1 MNAIIA
7 LLAGLMISFI
17 ANTFYFVTEI
27 ILITENL
34 LPTDP
39 LHGILDVD
47 TELFT
52 AYLPYINWFVPLDY
66 AVLLF
71 GSFVQAYGLYI
82 TYKYFKKIISSILGN
97 PKNILGS
104 LSQILK

>member
-1 MNAIIA
+1 MILLFDLTHYQPWADVLKSFLRLSFTLIMSVFIYNKFRGGNVMNAIIA

-39 LHGILDVD
+39 LHG
-47 TELFT
+47 LFR
-52 AYLPYINWFVPLDY
+52 P
-66 AVLLF
+66 
-71 GSFVQAYGLYI
+71 
-82 TYKYFKKIISSILGN
+82 
-97 PKNILGS
+97 
-104 LSQILK
+104 

>member
-39 LHGILDVD
+39 LHGLLDVN
-47 TELFT
+47 TELFRLYSYVIWQLR
-52 AYLPYINWFVPLDY
+52 A
-66 AVLLF
+66 
-71 GSFVQAYGLYI
+71 GLWTLY
-82 TYKYFKKIISSILGN
+82 N
-97 PKNILGS
+97 V
-104 LSQILK
+104 

>member
-39 LHGILDVD
+39 LHGLLDLD
-47 TELFT
+47 AELFT
-52 AYLPYINWFVPLDY
+52 AYLPYINCF
-66 AVLLF
+66 
-71 GSFVQAYGLYI
+71 I
-82 TYKYFKKIISSILGN
+82 
-97 PKNILGS
+97 PK
-104 LSQILK
+104 